1 MLSRQTKTLIS
12 SVWRSSTIFNSAF
25 IYQLDKLGNQGYQLN
40 SKTVSPNIKFNFS
53 TSNDDSKKSKKSKSQ
68 GEENSTAAQDNQNN
82 SKSDQKVTFQSQE
95 NPNSDKIDPKRLK
108 SVPFYKP
115 LKLTLEPGE
124 EKQKLETYVLF
135 SSPVPIIPFSHQPGF
150 VQTGNLGANDI
161 NKKLAFF
168 IQNEGGEIYTVGLV
182 LEKTVNKNLKKK
194 LSPNSKTTETTT
206 EEKSPQQTMITTKPK
221 NYKVKLVEIEF
232 RDNCIFAKGYPYKD
246 NKVTAEEK
254 QINIS
259 STLAQI
265 KGVIHAIKQA
275 ATHDKIDVFNNVTF
289 NLDSPQ
295 FKNDEAKMYES
306 LDQYLNQILGEMLK
320 LTGYTKENIN
330 TFVQAYLEQKSI
342 ISRLFMVRKKLEE
355 TKGVLEIVNKSFQY
369 ADEQIW
375 KFHEQ
380 AKARLSLDFIRTN
393 YFSGEAPAGKPKQAQ
408 TTGGTGASS
417 SQPGTEFYTGQAKK
431 FMEKLDL
438 IKDDISREKVK
449 KEIER
454 FASQD
459 KNSPEYSKIFTYLDE
474 VFSIPWEKY
483 TQEYYDID
491 YSNKMLDQQLFG
503 LEKVKE
509 RIIEMIAVN
518 KLKKSNQGTAPE
530 KKKGFVILL
539 NGPPGTGKTTIA
551 KAIASALRRES
562 RFISFAGVTDPA
574 FVKGHKR
581 TYMDAQ
587 PGVFV
592 KELIKA
598 KTMNPVFIL
607 DEVDKLSKHMHG
619 VDPYYALMEILNP
632 EENQNFTDHYLDIKV
647 DFSNVVFILTSNQ
660 VLNMLEPLRN
670 RLEIIDVPAYIE
682 EEKLTIAKKYLLPG
696 VLAENGLSTNSI
708 TFDDNSITRIIKG
721 WCYYESGVRE
731 LRRCFE
737 KIARKHAVEIMDQYS
752 LNQKNETSVVE
763 DHVTSHTPHII
774 PTKVGVHIINP
785 STITADG
792 LVLESANMSETR
804 GMNFTPEQTSHESV
818 AAEVNKVTEEIKA
831 QESKNEA
838 QNKQIL
844 QVRDSNKLNFSN
856 LKDHDDE
863 LLKKYLGMPVF
874 DDMYERKHKKVRP
887 GVANVLTVSGFTGN
901 VLSVECVYDLGVTD
915 KKGQFT
921 SSGNLQ
927 KVLQESLTIAKINA
941 CRFLGAE
948 KAREVI
954 DKNIHIHFLSGGVQ
968 KDGPSAGLSICSS
981 LISLALNKPIAADIS
996 MTGELSLN
1004 GEACKIGGVQA
1015 KVTAS
1020 KALDIK
1026 KIILPW
1032 GNKSDFYELPKLL
1045 KDGLTVYFV
1054 KEYQEVFNILFG
1066 DNPKDLENIEKFVG
1080 ESSVKPTINTK
1091 KDIPYSQQM

>member
-12 SVWRSSTIFNSAF
+12 SVWRSSTVFNSAF
-25 IYQLDKLGNQGYQLN
+25 IYQVDKLINPGYLPN
-40 SKTVSPNIKFNFS
+40 SKILSSNLKLNFS
-53 TSNDDSKKSKKSKSQ
+53 TSNDDSKKSNKSKPQ
-68 GEENSTAAQDNQNN
+68 DHENSKAAQDNQNN
-82 SKSDQKVTFQSQE
+82 SKTDQKVTFQSQE
-95 NPNSDKIDPKRLK
+95 NPNSEKIDPKRLK

-115 LKLTLEPGE
+115 LKLTHEPGE
-124 EKQKLETYVLF
+124 EKQKLETFVLF

-161 NKKLAFF
+161 KKNLAFF
-168 IQNEGGEIYTVGLV
+168 IQTEGGEIYTIGLV
-182 LEKTVNKNLKKK
+182 LEKTVNKTLKKK
-194 LSPNSKTTETTT
+194 LSPNSKSTEAA
-206 EEKSPQQTMITTKPK
+206 EDKASQQTMITTKPK
-221 NYKVKLVEIEF
+221 NYKVKLVEIEY

-246 NKVTAEEK
+246 AKVTAEEK

-265 KGVIHAIKQA
+265 KGLTHAIRQA
-275 ATHDKIDVFNNVTF
+275 ATHDKIDVFNNITF
-289 NLDSPQ
+289 NMDSPQ

-306 LDQYLNQILGEMLK
+306 LDQYLNQVLGELLK
-320 LTGYTKENIN
+320 LTSYTKENIN
-330 TFVQAYLEQKSI
+330 IFVQAFLEQKSL
-342 ISRLFMVRKKLEE
+342 ISRLFMIRKKLEE

-393 YFSGEAPAGKPKQAQ
+393 YFSGETPGGKPKPTQS
-408 TTGGTGASS
+408 TGGTGTSTN
-417 SQPGTEFYTGQAKK
+417 QPGTEFFTGQAKK

-438 IKDDISREKVK
+438 IKDEVSRDKVK

-454 FASQD
+454 FATQD

-483 TQEYYDID
+483 TPEIYDID

-518 KLKKSNQGTAPE
+518 KLKKSNQGNAPE

-551 KAIASALRRES
+551 KAISSALRRES

-607 DEVDKLSKHMHG
+607 DEVDKLSKHMQG

-708 TFDDNSITRIIKG
+708 IFNDNSISRIIKG

-737 KIARKHAVEIMDQYS
+737 KIARKHAVDIMDQYS
-752 LNQKNETSVVE
+752 LKEKNETKVVE
-763 DHVTSHTPHII
+763 EPITSNTPHII

-785 STITADG
+785 SSITADG
-792 LVLESANMSETR
+792 LVIESSNTGEAPSMSLSPNQPT
-804 GMNFTPEQTSHESV
+804 HESV
-818 AAEVNKVTEEIKA
+818 SAEVNKVSEEIKA
-831 QESKNEA
+831 QEQKKEA
-838 QNKQIL
+838 ENKQIL
-844 QVRDSNKLNFSN
+844 EVRDANKLDFSKV
-856 LKDHDDE
+856 KDNDDE

-915 KKGQFT
+915 KKGQLT

-941 CRFLGAE
+941 CRFLGPE
-948 KAREVI
+948 KAKEII
-954 DKNIHIHFLSGGVQ
+954 DKNIHIHFLSGAVQ
-968 KDGPSAGLSICSS
+968 KDGPSAGISICSS
-981 LISLALNKPIAADIS
+981 LISLALNKPIPTDVS

-1054 KEYQEVFNILFG
+1054 KEYQEVYNVLFG
-1066 DNPKDLENIEKFVG
+1066 ENPKELEKIEKFVG
-1080 ESSVKPTINTK
+1080 DSSMKPTITTK